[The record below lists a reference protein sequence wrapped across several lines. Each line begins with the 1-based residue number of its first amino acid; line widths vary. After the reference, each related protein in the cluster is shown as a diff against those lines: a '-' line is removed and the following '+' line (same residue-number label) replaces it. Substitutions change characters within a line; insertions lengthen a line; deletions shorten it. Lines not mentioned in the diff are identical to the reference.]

1 MGNWEK
7 VFNGKPTLRRNAT
20 VVKLR
25 LTQPVTLK
33 RRGLLL
39 TIFLFEVVNCLLSG
53 DDCMRLF
60 CRHLCVCVCV
70 CPELRSQLSNKTAN
84 RAKSNCCLAESNS
97 ATPSVVRLLGEVT
110 HKDAG
115 GQILP
120 NKLKQFKIILFLC

>member
-7 VFNGKPTLRRNAT
+7 VFNRKPTLRRNAT

-39 TIFLFEVVNCLLSG
+39 TIFLFEVINCLLSG

-60 CRHLCVCVCV
+60 CRHLCVCVC
-70 CPELRSQLSNKTAN
+70 PELQSQLSNKT
-84 RAKSNCCLAESNS
+84 NCCLAESNS
-97 ATPSVVRLLGEVT
+97 ATPSVVRLQGEVP

-115 GQILP
+115 GQVLP
-120 NKLKQFKIILFLC
+120 NKLKQF